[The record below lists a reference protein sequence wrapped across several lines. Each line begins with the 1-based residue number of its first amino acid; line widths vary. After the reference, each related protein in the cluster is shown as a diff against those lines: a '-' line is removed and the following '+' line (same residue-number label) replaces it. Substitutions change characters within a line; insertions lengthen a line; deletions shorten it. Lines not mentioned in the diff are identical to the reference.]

1 MFKITDH
8 VTFDTKGRAICP
20 ASIITKGTGHNS
32 KNLSLVGTEGAY
44 KCHRGCTSKEIR
56 DALGESKDRLIPTAL
71 AKPPKQVLVTPQKIQ
86 EAHEALLKQPEAM
99 GWLDDRG
106 IDEDAVKLFKLGLG
120 RTLVNDRHVSAI
132 SIPIRGDETHYYQKK
147 RILPWV
153 PKDKLP
159 PNCPPWSQY
168 GIPPMVYFTHK
179 PAGAIETWLCEGE
192 WDAMRLAIEARAGQD
207 IAIAC
212 FTCGAGNVPPQE
224 ELDRLPGKVTIWY
237 DLDEPGKKGAIKV
250 QERMKDRARIATVPG
265 PKNGETPIGWD
276 ISDFWNDCY
285 NEMFAWDGMK
295 AAIAAAQPWTEP
307 KRHNPLRSRLQTNDE
322 MIAGAQDHVEWLVD
336 DILTK
341 DELFVLGTP
350 PRVGKSL
357 FCLTL
362 AKAVASGGNFLDRPV
377 TQGSVLYV
385 NLEDSPTKVKQRQVA
400 QGWAEGLPVYWLEKF
415 KLSELSD
422 LKEITDEIPD
432 LRLVVLD
439 TFSRIRD
446 DNTKESSAELGKTLE
461 PLQEWAKERGICI
474 LITHHTG
481 KVNNDHPS
489 ADPFDALRGSTS
501 IRATCR
507 GALVIIPGEGSYRLL
522 AENGYADR
530 LDVNIKIN
538 PETLEWKLIGNWTP
552 RIDGDMK
559 AQILDHLNLFGEAT
573 VSEVAASLNFNAASV
588 STIMSRLTRDGVTSK
603 RGGLGRTPA
612 RYTRSSNLLKQLETQ
627 FEHPNPD
634 SVSDTSLLKQKTLS
648 MTSTEKVIND
658 LESDHTTLA
667 KEKEAPLIT
676 FASNDHFSP
685 THTKLFEQSYNVD
698 GVRDVCSNSKNESL
712 SSLSKSQKEKS
723 DFAIGDKV
731 KYTGDRY
738 MLMRIC
744 GGKKLT
750 IVSASDGHVGVR
762 HEDWALTQTQT
773 IPAIDLKVCK

>member
-1 MFKITDH
+1 M
-8 VTFDTKGRAICP
+8 
-20 ASIITKGTGHNS
+20 
-32 KNLSLVGTEGAY
+32 
-44 KCHRGCTSKEIR
+44 
-56 DALGESKDRLIPTAL
+56 
-71 AKPPKQVLVTPQKIQ
+71 
-86 EAHEALLKQPEAM
+86 
-99 GWLDDRG
+99 
-106 IDEDAVKLFKLGLG
+106 
-120 RTLVNDRHVSAI
+120 
-132 SIPIRGDETHYYQKK
+132 
-147 RILPWV
+147 
-153 PKDKLP
+153 
-159 PNCPPWSQY
+159 
-168 GIPPMVYFTHK
+168 
-179 PAGAIETWLCEGE
+179 
-192 WDAMRLAIEARAGQD
+192 
-207 IAIAC
+207 
-212 FTCGAGNVPPQE
+212 
-224 ELDRLPGKVTIWY
+224 
-237 DLDEPGKKGAIKV
+237 
-250 QERMKDRARIATVPG
+250 
-265 PKNGETPIGWD
+265 
-276 ISDFWNDCY
+276 
-285 NEMFAWDGMK
+285 
-295 AAIAAAQPWTEP
+295 
-307 KRHNPLRSRLQTNDE
+307 
-322 MIAGAQDHVEWLVD
+322 
-336 DILTK
+336 
-341 DELFVLGTP
+341 
-350 PRVGKSL
+350 
-357 FCLTL
+357 
-362 AKAVASGGNFLDRPV
+362 
-377 TQGSVLYV
+377 
-385 NLEDSPTKVKQRQVA
+385 
-400 QGWAEGLPVYWLEKF
+400 
-415 KLSELSD
+415 
-422 LKEITDEIPD
+422 
-432 LRLVVLD
+432 
-439 TFSRIRD
+439 
-446 DNTKESSAELGKTLE
+446 
-461 PLQEWAKERGICI
+461 
-474 LITHHTG
+474 
-481 KVNNDHPS
+481 NNDHPS

>member
-1 MFKITDH
+1 M
-8 VTFDTKGRAICP
+8 
-20 ASIITKGTGHNS
+20 
-32 KNLSLVGTEGAY
+32 
-44 KCHRGCTSKEIR
+44 
-56 DALGESKDRLIPTAL
+56 
-71 AKPPKQVLVTPQKIQ
+71 
-86 EAHEALLKQPEAM
+86 
-99 GWLDDRG
+99 
-106 IDEDAVKLFKLGLG
+106 LF
-120 RTLVNDRHVSAI
+120 
-132 SIPIRGDETHYYQKK
+132 
-147 RILPWV
+147 
-153 PKDKLP
+153 
-159 PNCPPWSQY
+159 
-168 GIPPMVYFTHK
+168 
-179 PAGAIETWLCEGE
+179 
-192 WDAMRLAIEARAGQD
+192 
-207 IAIAC
+207 
-212 FTCGAGNVPPQE
+212 
-224 ELDRLPGKVTIWY
+224 
-237 DLDEPGKKGAIKV
+237 
-250 QERMKDRARIATVPG
+250 
-265 PKNGETPIGWD
+265 
-276 ISDFWNDCY
+276 
-285 NEMFAWDGMK
+285 
-295 AAIAAAQPWTEP
+295 
-307 KRHNPLRSRLQTNDE
+307 RS
-322 MIAGAQDHVEWLVD
+322 
-336 DILTK
+336 
-341 DELFVLGTP
+341 
-350 PRVGKSL
+350 
-357 FCLTL
+357 TL